1 MDNIITFEHVSKR
14 YRLSRLGSKS
24 IREELSRSVRRL
36 LRNHPT
42 AAMDDTDHFTALDD
56 VTFAIEQGE
65 TVGIIGSNGAGK
77 STILKLL
84 AHITYPTAGTVT
96 VLGSVASLIEVAA
109 GFHPELTGREN
120 IFLYGAIMGM
130 RRAEVRAKFD
140 EIVDFSELD
149 RFIDTPVKR
158 YSSGMYVRLGF
169 AVAAHTHPHVLL
181 VDEVLAVGDAAFR
194 KKCLQRVHEL
204 RQHGTTIVLVS
215 HDAAVVEELCSR
227 VLFMEHGRIHSQ
239 GRPRTVIEDYY
250 RAIGIEAPYRRSMD
264 PISTTTI

>member
-1 MDNIITFEHVSKR
+1 MDIITFEHVSKS

-24 IREELSRSVRRL
+24 IREELSHTMRRL
-36 LRNHPT
+36 VRKDRPDLT
-42 AAMDDTDHFTALDD
+42 DDIDHFTALDD
-56 VTFAIEQGE
+56 VSFAIEQGE

-84 AHITYPTAGTVT
+84 AHITYPTAGKVV

-120 IFLYGAIMGM
+120 IYLYGAIMGM

-140 EIVDFSELD
+140 EIVDFSELEH
-149 RFIDTPVKR
+149 FIDTPVKR
-158 YSSGMYVRLGF
+158 YSSGMYIRLGF
-169 AVAAHTHPHVLL
+169 SVAAHIHPQVLL

-194 KKCLQRVHEL
+194 EKCLQRVHDL
-204 RQHGTTIVLVS
+204 QRGGTTIVLVS
-215 HDAAVVEELCSR
+215 HDTVVVEELCDR
-227 VLFMEHGRIHSQ
+227 VFFMLHGQIHSQ
-239 GRPRTVIEDYY
+239 GQPRTVIEEYY
-250 RAIGIEAPYRRSMD
+250 RSIGIEAPPGRSRV

>member
-1 MDNIITFEHVSKR
+1 MEIITFEHVSKR

-24 IREELSRSVRRL
+24 IREELSRSLTRFVRK
-36 LRNHPT
+36 HQAPV
-42 AAMDDTDHFTALDD
+42 MDDTDHFTALDD

-84 AHITYPTAGTVT
+84 AHITYPTEGKIA

-120 IFLYGAIMGM
+120 IYLYGAIMGM
-130 RRAEVRAKFD
+130 RRAEVREKFD
-140 EIVDFSELD
+140 EIVDFSELQH
-149 RFIDTPVKR
+149 FIDAPVKR
-158 YSSGMYVRLGF
+158 YSSGMYIRLGF
-169 AVAAHTHPHVLL
+169 SVAAHIHPQVLL

-194 KKCLQRVHEL
+194 EKCLQRVHEL
-204 RQHGTTIVLVS
+204 QRSGTTIVLVS
-215 HDAAVVEELCSR
+215 HDTVVVEELCDR
-227 VLFMEHGRIHSQ
+227 VLFMQHGRVHSQ

-250 RAIGIEAPYRRSMD
+250 RSIGIETPPGRSRV
-264 PISTTTI
+264 PISPATL